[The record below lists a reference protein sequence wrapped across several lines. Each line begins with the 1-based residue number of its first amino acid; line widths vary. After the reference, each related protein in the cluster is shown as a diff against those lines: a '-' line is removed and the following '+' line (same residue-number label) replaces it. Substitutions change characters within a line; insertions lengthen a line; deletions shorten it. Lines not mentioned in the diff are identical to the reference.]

1 MISKKQKFRT
11 VILILILALAI
22 VGGVF
27 AVSYYMG
34 GVTFPWEVAATDADT
49 EDTAKEPEED
59 EEKLVVKVVEPEEDA
74 TEEQTEEIVEED
86 TETTEET
93 DTTDSNVLSDN
104 YYDYYGQ
111 LSVVDGQLVDADG
124 NAAQLVGVSTHGLS
138 WYPDYASAETIQSLR
153 ENWGINTIR
162 LATYTSDYN
171 GYCVGGEDIQQ
182 AIKDTIDEAVTA
194 ATENDMYVI
203 IDWHILND
211 GNPNEYKSEA
221 IQFFGELVRKY
232 ADNENVIYEICNEP
246 NGDTTWDDIRKYAN
260 EVIPVI
266 RNVNKDAV
274 ILVGT
279 PDYSSDLASVMENPL
294 DFDNIMYTYH
304 FYAGTHG
311 SSERDDLIAALD
323 EGMPVFIS
331 ECGFVS
337 ADGTG
342 DVDTDE
348 ANEWLDVIDEYGLS
362 MVVWNLSNKDEG
374 SALISADCTDTYDWT
389 ADELSTQ
396 GQFFIEWLS
405 GDHTVDSEDGE
416 SAEEEETTETSDSII
431 NKSTKS
437 SKTKE
442 N

>member
-266 RNVNKDAV
+266 RNVDKDAV

-279 PDYSSDLASVMENPL
+279 PDYSSDLASVMDNPL

-331 ECGFVS
+331 ECGFGS

-374 SALISADCTDTYDWT
+374 SALISADCIDTYDWT